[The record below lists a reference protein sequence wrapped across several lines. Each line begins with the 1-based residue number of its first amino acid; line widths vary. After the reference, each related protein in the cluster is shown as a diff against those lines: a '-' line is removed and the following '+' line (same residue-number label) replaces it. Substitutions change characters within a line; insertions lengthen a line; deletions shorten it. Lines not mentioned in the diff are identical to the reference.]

1 MNLQS
6 YVCGHWHSGGGQ
18 GVAMRD
24 ATTGELIATASSS
37 GVDLAASPDHARAK
51 GGPALRAMHFHQRAT
66 MLRALAKKLSD
77 LKEEFYALS
86 YRTGATQ
93 NDALI
98 DIDGGIGTV
107 FAFSSKGSRDL
118 PNSHVYVD
126 GDVEGLSKG
135 GTFVDQHLYVARAGA
150 AIHINAFN
158 FPWCGMLEKLA
169 PRHLAA
175 VP

>member
-37 GVDLAASPDHARAK
+37 GVDFAAVLEHARAK
-51 GGPALRAMHFHQRAT
+51 GGPALRALTFHQRAT

-77 LKEEFYALS
+77 LKEEFYELS
-86 YRTGATQ
+86 YRTGATRS
-93 NDALI
+93 DALI

-118 PNSHVYVD
+118 PNSHVYVP
-126 GDVEGLSKG
+126 SIS
-135 GTFVDQHLYVARAGA
+135 RCGA
-150 AIHINAFN
+150 CSRNWRRRCW
-158 FPWCGMLEKLA
+158 PGCR
-169 PRHLAA
+169 PS
-175 VP
+175 